1 MLSDIVP
8 HYGSAA
14 AEIAVCSKAVGLAE
28 RSDLFLLDVSG
39 APTLL
44 EHALAPAI
52 SDAVP
57 AAGEARCVADTW
69 CCRIEPDRALV
80 AGAAGAV
87 DRWRHVVSR
96 VAATT
101 GAAVRADV
109 LPEGEAVSIVGP
121 KAPALMERSTLPAG
135 LTPGGVAGGQV
146 AGAQVWVVEGDTRG
160 PFAESS
166 RLPGDTRP
174 AIAAQWGVATAGG
187 VSYQNVEAGR
197 PLGLARVGHEALSHM
212 RAARRTSD

>member
-1 MLSDIVP
+1 MLSDTVA

-28 RSDLFLLDVSG
+28 RSDLCLLDVSG
-39 APTLL
+39 AATLL

-52 SDAVP
+52 SDSVP

-101 GAAVRADV
+101 GTAVRADV

-146 AGAQVWVVEGDTRG
+146 AGAQVWVVCEGELRYLLLFPQG
-160 PFAESS
+160 CP
-166 RLPGDTRP
+166 
-174 AIAAQWGVATAGG
+174 
-187 VSYQNVEAGR
+187 VEALEAIGESGR

>member
-1 MLSDIVP
+1 MLSDTVA

-28 RSDLFLLDVSG
+28 RSDLCLLDVSG
-39 APTLL
+39 AATLV

-52 SDAVP
+52 SDSVP

-101 GAAVRADV
+101 GTAVRADV

-146 AGAQVWVVEGDTRG
+146 AGAQVWVVCEGELRYLLLFPQG
-160 PFAESS
+160 CP
-166 RLPGDTRP
+166 
-174 AIAAQWGVATAGG
+174 
-187 VSYQNVEAGR
+187 VEALEAIGESGR

>member
-1 MLSDIVP
+1 MLSDTVA

-28 RSDLFLLDVSG
+28 RSDLCLLDVSG
-39 APTLL
+39 AATLL

-52 SDAVP
+52 SDSVP

-101 GAAVRADV
+101 GTAVRADV

-146 AGAQVWVVEGDTRG
+146 AGAQVWVVCEGELRYLLLF
-160 PFAESS
+160 PQEC
-166 RLPGDTRP
+166 P
-174 AIAAQWGVATAGG
+174 
-187 VSYQNVEAGR
+187 VEALEAIGESGR

>member
-1 MLSDIVP
+1 MLSDTVA

-28 RSDLFLLDVSG
+28 RSDLCLLDVSG
-39 APTLL
+39 AATLL

-69 CCRIEPDRALV
+69 CCRIESDRALV

-101 GAAVRADV
+101 GTAVKADV

-121 KAPALMERSTLPAG
+121 KAPALMERSMLPAG

-146 AGAQVWVVEGDTRG
+146 AGAQVWVVCEDELRYLLLFPRG
-160 PFAESS
+160 CP
-166 RLPGDTRP
+166 
-174 AIAAQWGVATAGG
+174 
-187 VSYQNVEAGR
+187 VEALEAIGESGR

-212 RAARRTSD
+212 RAARRTND

>member
-1 MLSDIVP
+1 MLSDTVP

-69 CCRIEPDRALV
+69 CCRIEAGRALV

-101 GAAVRADV
+101 GTAVRADV

-146 AGAQVWVVEGDTRG
+146 AGAQVWVVCEGELRYLLLFPRG
-160 PFAESS
+160 CP
-166 RLPGDTRP
+166 
-174 AIAAQWGVATAGG
+174 
-187 VSYQNVEAGR
+187 VEALEAIGESGR

-212 RAARRTSD
+212 RAARRTND

>member
-1 MLSDIVP
+1 MLSDTVA

-28 RSDLFLLDVSG
+28 RSDLCLLDVSG
-39 APTLL
+39 AATLV

-52 SDAVP
+52 SDSVP

-101 GAAVRADV
+101 GTAVRADV

-146 AGAQVWVVEGDTRG
+146 AGAQVWVVCEGELRYLLLF
-160 PFAESS
+160 PQEC
-166 RLPGDTRP
+166 P
-174 AIAAQWGVATAGG
+174 
-187 VSYQNVEAGR
+187 VEALEAIGESGR

>member
-1 MLSDIVP
+1 MLSDTVA

-39 APTLL
+39 AATLL

-121 KAPALMERSTLPAG
+121 KAPALMEESPLPAG

-146 AGAQVWVVEGDTRG
+146 AGAQVWVVCEDELRYLLLFPQGC
-160 PFAESS
+160 P
-166 RLPGDTRP
+166 
-174 AIAAQWGVATAGG
+174 
-187 VSYQNVEAGR
+187 VEALEAIGESGR

>member
-146 AGAQVWVVEGDTRG
+146 AGAQVWVVCEGELRYLLLFPQG
-160 PFAESS
+160 CP
-166 RLPGDTRP
+166 
-174 AIAAQWGVATAGG
+174 
-187 VSYQNVEAGR
+187 VEALAAIGESGR

>member
-1 MLSDIVP
+1 MLSDTVA

-28 RSDLFLLDVSG
+28 RSDLCLLDVSG
-39 APTLL
+39 AATLL

-101 GAAVRADV
+101 GTAVKADV

-146 AGAQVWVVEGDTRG
+146 AGAQVWVVCEDELRYLLLFPHGC
-160 PFAESS
+160 P
-166 RLPGDTRP
+166 
-174 AIAAQWGVATAGG
+174 
-187 VSYQNVEAGR
+187 VEALEAIGESGR

-212 RAARRTSD
+212 RAARRTND

>member
-1 MLSDIVP
+1 MLSDTVA

-28 RSDLFLLDVSG
+28 RSDLCLLEVSG
-39 APTLL
+39 AATLL

-52 SDAVP
+52 SDSVP

-101 GAAVRADV
+101 GTAVRADV

-146 AGAQVWVVEGDTRG
+146 AGAQVWVVCEGELRYLLLF
-160 PFAESS
+160 PQEC
-166 RLPGDTRP
+166 P
-174 AIAAQWGVATAGG
+174 
-187 VSYQNVEAGR
+187 VEALEAIGESGR